1 MKNIAY
7 SLLLAAGL
15 AACNRAEQPIEQ
27 PKASAVV
34 TPVAPQSP
42 AATKINEAELMRAV
56 FGDAYKEADKQAL
69 TKLVVDGRQMPH
81 AMTPVASTQLPD
93 GRVVLIVN
101 GAPADDDGS
110 SMVIHPSPG
119 VLNVYLL
126 RREGDHLTVQQRHQS
141 VADLGSDGSIG
152 SVKWVTLAPGKPGF
166 IVSHGGVWQGY
177 AITNAAIFELGADV
191 RSLGGFKEAS
201 TNEGACVPEVKE
213 CWNVVGDIR
222 FAAETQQSG
231 YNDIVASFSDKRYT
245 VTEEKNRDFVEH
257 LKSTTQTSARYHFN
271 GKEYIL
277 ASGANPVPNF

>member
-15 AACNRAEQPIEQ
+15 AACNRPEKPVEP
-27 PKASAVV
+27 PKPAVAAAPQA
-34 TPVAPQSP
+34 PVA
-42 AATKINEAELMRAV
+42 AKINDAELMRAV
-56 FGDAYKEADKQAL
+56 FGEAYKAADKQAL
-69 TKLVVDGRQMPH
+69 TRLIVDGREMPH
-81 AMTPVASTQLPD
+81 AMTAVASTQLPD

-126 RREGDHLTVQQRHQS
+126 QREGDHWIVRQRHQS

-177 AITNAAIFELGADV
+177 AITLAAIFELDANV

-201 TNEGACVPEVKE
+201 TNEGACAPEVKE
-213 CWNVVGDIR
+213 CWSVAGDIS
-222 FAAETQQSG
+222 FAAEPQQSG
-231 YNDIVASFSDKRYT
+231 YNDIAVSFGDKRYT
-245 VTEEKNRDFVEH
+245 VTEEKNGDLVEH
-257 LKSTTQTSARYHFN
+257 VKSQTKTSARYHFN
-271 GKEYIL
+271 GKEYDL
-277 ASGANPVPNF
+277 VSGANPVPDI